1 MQEGPGQR
9 PDLAEADARG
19 QAVDAQRLID
29 GVDDD
34 LVLGQVQIA
43 LPDLAVDAIGL
54 DLEVLGVEHEHG
66 PAVEGHPNLRTPL
79 LGVDFHDGIHELGA
93 LIQTSLAWKVWIR
106 GSKWT
111 ADQAGAPPAAGA
123 APPADSWDGDSL
135 DADSLDAD
143 SLDAGFGAAFLEAFF
158 AGSLASPLAPS
169 FADDFFDVDF
179 LAADFL
185 AGFAA
190 GAEVTSAA
198 CPSASLSSS
207 AAAAAAPFT
216 TSAVSAA
223 AAWAALAAVEAA
235 AVVTSAASLTAAP
248 ALAAAAL
255 TASATAGGTIGVE

>member
-135 DADSLDAD
+135 DADSLDA
-143 SLDAGFGAAFLEAFF
+143 GFGAAFLEAFF